1 LRLRRKYD
9 PFEKV
14 AILERTTGKKNAR
27 AVAILE
33 RTTGKKN
40 ARALILLPSR
50 LPEGAENPLPGRV
63 VGHRKMIETTSRLP
77 EGAENPLPG
86 RVVGHRKM
94 IETTKVK
101 LWSYVISCRVVTQSA
116 VGSSRNDRVRDL
128 PCEANDDCRV
138 WSLRCSG

>member
-63 VGHRKMIETTSRLP
+63 VGHRKMIETT
-77 EGAENPLPG
+77 
-86 RVVGHRKM
+86 
-94 IETTKVK
+94 KVK